1 MKKQHAISAITRKPI
16 RNILLLS
23 VGLLVMDGIHAQE
36 KKMVAMA
43 EQPVA
48 MNMTKFRS
56 TPEGVERQKKYGT
69 KFAQSGNGVATRPV
83 KYGDG
88 SILNIKL
95 VKDPSFGGEGTNI
108 KSEVKKGDKPEKSK
122 DAQGNEWSCSTDH
135 VQLTATSTTFL
146 NNDYSGSSSHI
157 YPGAI
162 YTYENFYDG
171 SYKEQQGDR
180 NPLTIITDN
189 TNIKGKPYVTVD
201 NPNTATIRAA
211 VDDLFKES
219 KAPVAN
225 ESLAYQV
232 YETSTLADESLK
244 ISGGVAGYGAAL
256 TASYHTGSSSKTRTL
271 TIDAIKTLFSIN
283 TIPPKGGFFK
293 SETTEGAPDLMVIG
307 SVSYGV
313 RVLANLTFNFT
324 SDDEAAAFSASYS
337 GWGISANVDF
347 DQISKNQSVDN
358 TINCY
363 IVGGPGNSTVSFNK
377 KDLKKEIEDV
387 MSKATYKNAMPVKYE
402 FYDMAGAVIGS
413 NSATDSFAVR
423 QCTPANAADPKLV
436 SVLATIV
443 TGNSSKDQSTN
454 YDLYITTG
462 KVSKPENKL
471 HIDGPC
477 YKYKEGPTST
487 EYQEHSSV
495 TRKLLQIDR
504 PLTMNDFRKDGGA
517 FVLQMWPHGSNEWD
531 ISKITLALSFEG
543 SSTKPIELN
552 FSNLQVSNDSPY
564 AILYFDKDFSAK

>member
-1 MKKQHAISAITRKPI
+1 MRKSI
-16 RNILLLS
+16 RNILLPAI
-23 VGLLVMDGIHAQE
+23 GLLVMIGAQAQE

-48 MNMTKFRS
+48 MSMTQFKS
-56 TPEGVERQKKYGT
+56 TPTGIERQKKYGT
-69 KFAQSGNGVATRPV
+69 KFAQSGDGVATRPV

-88 SILNIKL
+88 SVLNIKL
-95 VKDPSFGGEGTNI
+95 VRNPSFGGEGTNI
-108 KSEVKKGDKPEKSK
+108 KSDVKKGDKADQST
-122 DAQGNEWSCSTDH
+122 DGQGNKWSCTTDH

-180 NPLTIITDN
+180 NPLTIVTDN
-189 TNIKGKPYVTVD
+189 TNIKGKPYVVVD
-201 NPNTATIRAA
+201 NPNDATIRAA
-211 VDDLFKES
+211 VDELFKES
-219 KAPVAN
+219 KAPAAN
-225 ESLAYQV
+225 ESLAYQI

-244 ISGGVAGYGAAL
+244 ISGGVAGYGASL
-256 TASYHTGSSSKTRTL
+256 SASYHNGSSSKSRTL

-293 SETTEGAPDLMVIG
+293 SETVEGLPDLMVIG

-324 SDDEAAAFSASYS
+324 SEDEAAAFSASYS
-337 GWGISANVDF
+337 GWGISAKVDF
-347 DQISKNQSVDN
+347 DQISQNKSIDN

-377 KDLKKEIEDV
+377 KDLKKQIEEV
-387 MSKATYKNAMPVKYE
+387 MSRATYKNAMPVKYE
-402 FYDMAGAVIGS
+402 FYDMGCAVIGS
-413 NSATDSFAVR
+413 NSATDAFPVR
-423 QCTPANAADPKLV
+423 TCTPANAADPKLI
-436 SVLATIV
+436 SVLATIL
-443 TGNSSKDQSTN
+443 TGGNSKDQSTN

-462 KVSKPENKL
+462 TVTKPENKL
-471 HIDGPC
+471 HIDGTF

-495 TRKLLQIDR
+495 TRKLEQTGK
-504 PLTMNDFRKDGGA
+504 PLTLNDFKKDGGA
-517 FVLQMWPHGSNEWD
+517 FVLQMYPHGSNEWD
-531 ISKITLALSFEG
+531 ITSITLNLSFEG
-543 SSTKPIELN
+543 NTTTPIQMVFKN
-552 FSNLQVSNDSPY
+552 MQVSNNSPY